1 MGTWYFDSHP
11 FGNLLFVGHL
21 VMNQS
26 DNRAR
31 YETRL
36 GRVLDHIY
44 DHLDEPLD
52 IDRLA
57 QIACMS
63 PYHWHRIFQAM
74 YGETVATTVRRLRL
88 HRAAGYL
95 ANGSMPIAEIAERSG
110 YSSLQSFTRTFRA
123 VFGIPPA
130 QYRKQGTHSRFR
142 PALSGDDQ
150 MTMREVVI
158 RSVEP
163 MEVLSVDHVG
173 PYMQIGKAFDGLFGW
188 LAKHNLLAGQM
199 RMIGIYYD
207 DPGVV
212 AEDELRSK
220 AGVLLPHPVQA
231 SVTVSPPVSVAHV
244 KGGEY
249 AVLRHKGPYSD
260 MRAAYEWLYGTW
272 LVQSGRECADA
283 PVFEEYLNS
292 PKETAPT
299 ELLTE
304 ICLPLV

>member
-1 MGTWYFDSHP
+1 MGTWYFPAHP
-11 FGNLLFVGHL
+11 FDNICAYFVH
-21 VMNQS
+21 VFFHPAMNES
-26 DNRAR
+26 ANRAR

-130 QYRKQGTHSRFR
+130 QYRKQGTH
-142 PALSGDDQ
+142 
-150 MTMREVVI
+150 
-158 RSVEP
+158 
-163 MEVLSVDHVG
+163 
-173 PYMQIGKAFDGLFGW
+173 
-188 LAKHNLLAGQM
+188 
-199 RMIGIYYD
+199 
-207 DPGVV
+207 
-212 AEDELRSK
+212 
-220 AGVLLPHPVQA
+220 
-231 SVTVSPPVSVAHV
+231 
-244 KGGEY
+244 
-249 AVLRHKGPYSD
+249 
-260 MRAAYEWLYGTW
+260 
-272 LVQSGRECADA
+272 
-283 PVFEEYLNS
+283 
-292 PKETAPT
+292 
-299 ELLTE
+299 
-304 ICLPLV
+304 

>member
-1 MGTWYFDSHP
+1 MGTWYFGSHP

-44 DHLDEPLD
+44 DHLGEPLD

-110 YSSLQSFTRTFRA
+110 YSHLVIQISCQS
-123 VFGIPPA
+123 P
-130 QYRKQGTHSRFR
+130 
-142 PALSGDDQ
+142 
-150 MTMREVVI
+150 
-158 RSVEP
+158 
-163 MEVLSVDHVG
+163 
-173 PYMQIGKAFDGLFGW
+173 
-188 LAKHNLLAGQM
+188 LAA
-199 RMIGIYYD
+199 
-207 DPGVV
+207 
-212 AEDELRSK
+212 
-220 AGVLLPHPVQA
+220 
-231 SVTVSPPVSVAHV
+231 
-244 KGGEY
+244 
-249 AVLRHKGPYSD
+249 
-260 MRAAYEWLYGTW
+260 
-272 LVQSGRECADA
+272 
-283 PVFEEYLNS
+283 
-292 PKETAPT
+292 
-299 ELLTE
+299 
-304 ICLPLV
+304 